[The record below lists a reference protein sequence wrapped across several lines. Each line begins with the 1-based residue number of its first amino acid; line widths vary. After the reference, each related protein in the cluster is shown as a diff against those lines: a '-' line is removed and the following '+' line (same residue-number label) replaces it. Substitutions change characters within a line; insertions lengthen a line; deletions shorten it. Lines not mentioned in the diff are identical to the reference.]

1 MFNKK
6 LSDIYELRKELKKLQ
21 NQKETYNNKTD
32 FFANEYNDKD
42 WKKYSECFP
51 ETDITVNGVSQ
62 DVVNAIVV
70 LLGKKYGVEWLHIP
84 LTAVDGKTAVELEQT
99 EKGRKALRA
108 FIMRM
113 PC

>member
-1 MFNKK
+1 MFNKR

-21 NQKETYNNKTD
+21 NKKEIYDNKID
-32 FFANEYNDKD
+32 FFAHEYNEKN
-42 WKKYSECFP
+42 WKEYSECFP

-70 LLGKKYGVEWLHIP
+70 LTSVEWLHIP
-84 LTAVDGKTAVELEQT
+84 LKSVDGKTAVELEQT

-108 FIMRM
+108 FIMRL